1 METNWPRINDLPE
14 EERIPFEDWLRG
26 QTRPLLDNTPWEEQD
41 TYYPW
46 DYDRWK
52 AGLPVID

>member
-1 METNWPRINDLPE
+1 MEFPRIKDLPE
-14 EERIPFEDWLRG
+14 EEQEPFSKWLRG
-26 QTRPLLDNTPWEEQD
+26 QTRPMNEGDPSPA
-41 TYYPW
+41 YYQW